1 MDPPQRDSFRGFT
14 AVLLLVT
21 MIGAAPSFAIA
32 APPDWDTAYGPDTPD
47 WTPPPPPG
55 GADLSP
61 QAYHFLWNGM
71 ETIPDDTVHGFG
83 DTITKRQQLKVIAA
97 RRDNP
102 EPRPPDTQRRWNKHA
117 ATDLDSTPPSESRFP
132 AGTARRSTRFFRD
145 AYLRIGAITP
155 STYLHSNGT
164 TRLQVSANGG
174 ILLASDYRVEPPTT
188 SITLSD
194 VDTGPDVVD
203 ARLTYELKN
212 TTEAP
217 IRVLAADPTH
227 ESAPANVTDTTT
239 AAPGG
244 SYVTYEALTPETP
257 DNQVVL
263 RAAQNFSAA
272 FIELEQHR
280 TCEDPTTRT
289 SCRWVTVDTA
299 IRTETITVTDTEH
312 GTLPARTARLHYR
325 AGRNETYL
333 RVNNSRAWS
342 AITYGAGDNASVFS
356 DQHAFVTKRN
366 HRWDTFRTATATG
379 TSAPSPHPFT
389 PVEAHAV
396 PAYNGSYRSTP
407 PARYDQLTVEQRS
420 VGADHPPYRPAPR
433 HVNLTT
439 TTTPGYRP
447 LESATVAIQPRRDGP
462 AALSYSGG
470 AAADRI
476 AIHPYVA
483 GSSVTTRTR
492 KYPPTSK
499 ATINV
504 TATPVFRDDD
514 AVQPEY
520 FDITVRLTEASTGTP
535 IRTAGTNRT
544 IRLSSGHTIETNAS
558 GIATYHGSP
567 ANFSQTGIVAWF
579 EPQAPFDG
587 KDHYVAVRDG
597 DTAPYPLRYITHALT
612 SSAHTLTRI
621 LLGLVP
627 LAVIVIVTHTA
638 ITGRKPW

>member
-1 MDPPQRDSFRGFT
+1 MNPPQLDKFRGFT

-21 MIGAAPSFAIA
+21 IMGAAPSLAIA
-32 APPDWDTAYGPDTPD
+32 APTDWDTAYGPESPD
-47 WTPPPPPG
+47 WTPPSPPG
-55 GADLSP
+55 GTDLSP
-61 QAYHFLWNGM
+61 QAYHLLWNGM
-71 ETIPDDTVHGFG
+71 ETIPDDTAHGFG

-102 EPRPPDTQRRWNKHA
+102 EPRPPDTQHRWNKYA
-117 ATDLDSTPPSESRFP
+117 ATDLDSTPPTTSRFP

-155 STYLHSNGT
+155 STYLHSNDT

-174 ILLASDYRVEPPTT
+174 ILLASDYRVEPTAT

-203 ARLTYELKN
+203 VRLTYKLKN

-217 IRVLAADPTH
+217 IRVLSADPTH
-227 ESAPANVTDTTT
+227 KSAPATVTDTTT
-239 AAPGG
+239 AATGG
-244 SYVTYEALTPETP
+244 SYVTYEGLSPQTS
-257 DNQVVL
+257 DNQVLL

-272 FIELEQHR
+272 FRELEQHR
-280 TCEDPTTRT
+280 TCEDPTDRT
-289 SCRWVTVDTA
+289 GCRWVTVDTA

-312 GTLPARTARLHYR
+312 GTLPAQTARLHYR

-379 TSAPSPHPFT
+379 PSAPSPHPFT
-389 PVEAHAV
+389 PVEVHAV
-396 PAYNGSYRSTP
+396 PAYNGSYLATP
-407 PARYDQLTVEQRS
+407 PARYGQHTVRQRT
-420 VGADHPPYRPAPR
+420 VGTVHSPYQPAPR

-447 LESATVAIQPRRDGP
+447 LESATVAIQPQRDGP
-462 AALSYSGG
+462 AAISDSGG
-470 AAADRI
+470 AAAGRI

-483 GSSVTTRTR
+483 GRSVTTQTRT
-492 KYPPTSK
+492 YPPTSK
-499 ATINV
+499 ATLNV
-504 TATPVFRDDD
+504 TASPVFIDDD
-514 AVQPEY
+514 TIQPKY
-520 FDITVRLTEASTGTP
+520 FDISVRLTEVSTGTP

-558 GIATYHGSP
+558 GIATHHGSP

-587 KDHYVAVRDG
+587 KYHYVAARDG
-597 DTAPYPLRYITHALT
+597 DTAPYPLRYITHALS